1 MPTVDWNYAKWNERH
16 DWPEG
21 GDEWSFSW
29 GGARAQWLTCVL
41 PRLAPMLP
49 TGSLVEIATGRG
61 RWTHFLLSYCTSY
74 TGVDLAPNCVS
85 TCQERFADDTH
96 ATFAVTDGMTLP
108 MVPDK
113 STDLV
118 FSFDSLVHVEADVI
132 ASYLRECQRIL
143 SADGAA
149 FIHHSNVGIYRR
161 TARWRDLSA
170 RYANP
175 FWLTRGVL
183 RRVGLAEWHGDRGR
197 SMTAQR
203 FAELAKEAGLACPRQ
218 EVIGWSSLMLTDCIS
233 VVTRPGSK
241 WDRTP
246 TIVQN
251 RRFKSA
257 QRSAR
262 LVARAFL
269 S

>member
-16 DWPEG
+16 DWSEE
-21 GDEWSFSW
+21 GDEWSIGW
-29 GGARAQWLTCVL
+29 GGPRAQWLTCVF

-49 TGSLVEIATGRG
+49 TGSLLEIATGHG
-61 RWTHFLLSYCTSY
+61 RWTGFLLPECTSY
-74 TGVDLAPNCVS
+74 IGVDLAPNCVD
-85 TCQERFADDTH
+85 TCRKRFADDTH

-108 MVPDK
+108 MVPDE

-118 FSFDSLVHVEADVI
+118 FSFDSLVHVESDVI
-132 ASYLRECQRIL
+132 ASYLREFQRIL
-143 SADGAA
+143 STDGVA
-149 FIHHSNVGIYRR
+149 FIHHSNVGIYHR

-170 RYANP
+170 KFANP

-183 RRVGLAEWHGDRGR
+183 RRVGWAEWHGDRGR

-203 FAELAKEAGLACPRQ
+203 FAELANEAGLACPRQ
-218 EVIGWSSLMLTDCIS
+218 EVIGWSGLMLTDCIS

-246 TIVQN
+246 TVVRN
-251 RRFKSA
+251 RHFKSA
-257 QRSAR
+257 QRSTR
-262 LVARAFL
+262 LMAQAFL
-269 S
+269 P